1 MKPLDKI
8 AVFCFVL
15 ATIVAVCS
23 IVFAQEKAA
32 FHNRVAV
39 AETLASQLGECLS
52 RLEASLTQ
60 AELNKVEAAILAT
73 DDAEKRAVLEKARTL
88 LDRVKAADALT
99 AVDAELAKIPK
110 EADKPEEDLR

>member
-1 MKPLDKI
+1 MNKL
-8 AVFCFVL
+8 
-15 ATIVAVCS
+15 
-23 IVFAQEKAA
+23 IVFLAVMLALVASVSVVIAQEKAA

-52 RLEASLTQ
+52 RLEAALTQ
-60 AELNKVEAAILAT
+60 AELDKVEAAILAT
-73 DDAEKRAVLEKARTL
+73 DNAEKRAVLEKARTL

-110 EADKPEEDLR
+110 EADKPEEDLK